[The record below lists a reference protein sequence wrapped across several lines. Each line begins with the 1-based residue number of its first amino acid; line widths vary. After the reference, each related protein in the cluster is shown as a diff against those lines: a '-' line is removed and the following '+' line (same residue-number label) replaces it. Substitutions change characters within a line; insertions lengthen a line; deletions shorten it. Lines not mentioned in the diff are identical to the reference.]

1 MYRLVCGA
9 AQALLDAGLSLLGA
23 VGLVGVAYNRAYN
36 AARAEQLVAE
46 VFRV

>member
-1 MYRLVCGA
+1 MLCTFCTNA
-9 AQALLDAGLSLLGA
+9 PLFLLGT

-36 AARAEQLVAE
+36 AARAQQWVAE